1 MYYPEYEKVNAF
13 VARANDLL
21 STSKTMEDIFVDSM
35 KVNEKETAVE
45 YIDEKGKIKSYE
57 YSKMRSHAYADASV
71 LSNFLCQKPK
81 HLPII
86 LKLSNGPHWG
96 EIFWAI
102 LMCGYKPLLVDAK
115 TTKEGT
121 QNLIDQSKAIAIIS
135 DDAYQYSVLKI
146 CFDDILEE
154 NHHYSFTPEW
164 ENEVIFCSSGTTGDV
179 KLMIFNGENLVNQ
192 ICCSINMPKET
203 KDIMYPPKLG
213 KLKILAMI
221 PFHHIF
227 GFVAVFLWYT
237 FYGKTI
243 VFPATNAPSDI
254 QSMCQKCAV
263 THIYSV
269 PLFWDSLAQTIER
282 KIALLGPTK
291 QQLLDKMIGF
301 NTGKIT
307 ASQAGFAST
316 GLFRDSVQKMLLGKQ
331 VRYCISGG
339 GFLSRKTL
347 TTINGIGYNLY
358 NGYGM
363 TELGVT
369 SVELSPNVE
378 DRLKGNIGHPLN
390 NVEYK
395 IANDAKEGELLVKSP
410 TTHIREIIGGVE
422 KPVELDDGF
431 FHTGDIASRDA
442 TGDYAIK
449 GRIKDII
456 INASGENIF
465 PDELEIFFKNLPH
478 VTQLSVLGIAKKNSQ
493 DEDIVL
499 VLEVDNN
506 VKDEDLK
513 DIENKVREIRLPH
526 DVKIDKIF
534 LAKGKLPLANNMKV
548 KRFVIKKAIENRSKD
563 YVLIN
568 AKKQAKS
575 FEGFKP
581 EEIEDVL
588 VQMREIFSQILFL
601 PLFKIDD
608 EGHWIND
615 LGGDSMSYVELI
627 RTVQDKFEITIP
639 EEKYGLLTCV
649 NDFAYEVALLLKDK
663 PQKEEI
669 NDKK

>member
-1 MYYPEYEKVNAF
+1 MFYPEYEKVNAF
-13 VARANDLL
+13 VSRASDLL
-21 STSKTMEDIFVDSM
+21 KTSKTMEDIFVSSM
-35 KVNEKETAVE
+35 KLNEKETAVE
-45 YIDEKGKIKSYE
+45 YVDDRGKTKSYE

-71 LSNFLCQKPK
+71 LAQFLYQQKK

-102 LMCGYKPLLVDAK
+102 LMCGYKPLLIDAK
-115 TTKEGT
+115 TSKEGT
-121 QNLIDQSKAIAIIS
+121 QNLIDQSKAIAIVS
-135 DDAYQYSVLKI
+135 DDPYQYSVLKI
-146 CFDDILEE
+146 CFDDILKET
-154 NHHYSFTPEW
+154 HHYSFAPEW

-192 ICCSINMPKET
+192 ICCAINMPKET

-213 KLKILAMI
+213 KCKILAMI

-243 VFPATNAPSDI
+243 VFPPSNTPTDI
-254 QSMCQKCAV
+254 QTMCQKCGV

-269 PLFWDSLAQTIER
+269 PLFWDSLAQTLER
-282 KIALLGPTK
+282 KAALMGEAK

-301 NTGKIT
+301 NTGKLT
-307 ASQAGFAST
+307 AGQAGIAAS
-316 GLFRDSVQKMLLGKQ
+316 GIARGKVQKMLLGDK

-339 GFLSRKTL
+339 GFISKKTL
-347 TTINGIGYNLY
+347 TTINGVGYNLY

-363 TELGVT
+363 TEIGVT
-369 SVELSPNVE
+369 SVELSSNVE

-390 NVEYK
+390 GVEYK
-395 IANDAKEGELLVKSP
+395 IADNAESGELLVKSP

-422 KPVELDDGF
+422 RPVQLEDGYF
-431 FHTGDIASRDA
+431 RTGDIASKDA
-442 TGDYAIK
+442 SGDFAIK

-478 VTQLSVLGIAKKNSQ
+478 TTQLSVLGIAKKNSQ
-493 DEDIVL
+493 DEDISL
-499 VLEVDNN
+499 VLELDNQVVDT
-506 VKDEDLK
+506 DLVE
-513 DIENKVREIRLPH
+513 IEKIVRETRLPH
-526 DVKIDKIF
+526 DIKIDKIY
-534 LAKGKLPLANNMKV
+534 LSKGKLPLANNMKV
-548 KRFVIKKAIENRSKD
+548 KRYVIKKAIEAKSKD
-563 YVLIN
+563 YMLIN
-568 AKKQAKS
+568 AKKETKK
-575 FEGFKP
+575 FDGFKP
-581 EEIEDVL
+581 EEIESVL

-601 PLFKIDD
+601 PIFKIEDD
-608 EGHWIND
+608 GHWIND

-627 RTVQDKFEITIP
+627 RTVQDKFQVIIP

-649 NDFAYEVALLLKDK
+649 NDFAYEVAVLLKNK
-663 PQKEEI
+663 PQEI
-669 NDKK
+669 DNNDKK

>member
-1 MYYPEYEKVNAF
+1 MYYPEYERINAF
-13 VARANDLL
+13 VSRAADLL
-21 STSKTMEDIFVDSM
+21 KTSKTMEDIFVSSM
-35 KVNEKETAVE
+35 KLNEKETAVE
-45 YIDEKGKIKSYE
+45 YVDDKGKIKSYE

-71 LSNFLCQKPK
+71 LAQFLCQQPK
-81 HLPII
+81 HLPIV

-102 LMCGYKPLLVDAK
+102 LMCGYKPLLIDAK
-115 TTKEGT
+115 TSKEGT
-121 QNLIDQSKAIAIIS
+121 QNLIDQSKAIAIVS

-154 NHHYSFTPEW
+154 THHYSFTPEW

-179 KLMIFNGENLVNQ
+179 KLMIFNGENLANQ
-192 ICCSINMPKET
+192 IAAAINMPKET
-203 KDIMYPPKLG
+203 KDIMYPSKYG
-213 KLKILAMI
+213 KIKILAMI

-243 VFPATNAPSDI
+243 VFPLSNAPTDI
-254 QSMCQKCAV
+254 QTMCQKCGV

-269 PLFWDSLAQTIER
+269 PLFWDSLAQTLER
-282 KIALLGPTK
+282 KAALLGEAK

-307 ASQAGFAST
+307 AGQAGIAAS
-316 GLFRDSVQKMLLGKQ
+316 GIARDKVQKMLLGNK

-347 TTINGIGYNLY
+347 TTINGVGYNLY

-363 TELGVT
+363 TEIGVT
-369 SVELSPNVE
+369 SVELSANVE

-390 NVEYK
+390 GVEYK
-395 IANDAKEGELLVKSP
+395 IANNADSGELLVKSS
-410 TTHIREIIGGVE
+410 TIHIREIIGGVE
-422 KPVELDDGF
+422 KKVELEDGF
-431 FHTGDIASRDA
+431 FHTGDIASKDA

-478 VTQLSVLGIAKKNSQ
+478 ATQLSVLGIAKKNSQ

-499 VLEVDNN
+499 TLELDNQ
-506 VKDEDLK
+506 VKDTDLAE
-513 DIENKVREIRLPH
+513 IEKIVRETKLPH
-526 DVKIDKIF
+526 DVKIDKIY

-548 KRFVIKKAIENRSKD
+548 KRYVIKKAIEAKSRD

-568 AKKQAKS
+568 AKKETKK
-575 FEGFKP
+575 FDGFKP
-581 EEIEDVL
+581 EEIDSVL
-588 VQMREIFSQILFL
+588 VEMREIFSQILFL
-601 PLFKIDD
+601 PIFKIEDD
-608 EGHWIND
+608 GHWIND

-627 RTVQDKFEITIP
+627 RTVQDKFQVTIP

-649 NDFAYEVALLLKDK
+649 NDFAYEVAILLRNK
-663 PQKEEI
+663 PQEVEN

>member
-13 VARANDLL
+13 VAQAQNLL
-21 STSKTMEDIFVDSM
+21 NTTKRMEDIFVYSM
-35 KVNEKETAVE
+35 KQNEKEFAVE
-45 YIDEKGKIKSYE
+45 YVDDRGKIKSYQ

-71 LSNFLCQKPK
+71 LAQFLCQKPK

-115 TTKEGT
+115 TSKEGT
-121 QNLIDQSKAIAIIS
+121 QNLIDQSKAVAIVS
-135 DDAYQYSVLKI
+135 EDAYQYSVLKI
-146 CFDDILEE
+146 CLDDILQEK
-154 NHHYSFTPEW
+154 HQYSFTPDW

-179 KLMIFNGENLVNQ
+179 KLMIFNGENLCNQ
-192 ICCSINMPKET
+192 ICCAINMPKET
-203 KDIMYPPKLG
+203 KDIMYPNKYG
-213 KLKILAMI
+213 KIKILAMI

-227 GFVAVFLWYT
+227 GFVAVFLWYS

-243 VFPATNAPSDI
+243 VFPVSNTPTDI
-254 QSMCQKCAV
+254 QTICQKCGV

-269 PLFWDSLAQTIER
+269 PLFWDSLAQTLER
-282 KIALLGPTK
+282 KAALLGEAK
-291 QQLLDKMIGF
+291 QALLDKMIGF

-307 ASQAGFAST
+307 AAEAGLAAS
-316 GLFRDSVQKMLLGKQ
+316 GIARSKVQKMLLGDK
-331 VRYCISGG
+331 VKYCISGG

-369 SVELSPNVE
+369 SVELSADVE

-390 NVEYK
+390 GVEYK
-395 IANDAKEGELLVKSP
+395 IANNAKEGELLVKSP
-410 TTHIREIIGGVE
+410 TMHIREIIAGVE
-422 KPVELDDGF
+422 KDVELDNGF
-431 FHTGDIASRDA
+431 FHTGDIASKDA
-442 TGDYAIK
+442 TGEYAIK

-478 VTQLSVLGIAKKNSQ
+478 TVQLSVLGVAKKNSQ

-499 VLEVDNN
+499 ALELDNQVN
-506 VKDEDLK
+506 DTDLK
-513 DIENKVREIRLPH
+513 EIDKIVRETSLPH
-526 DVKIDKIF
+526 GIKIDKIY

-548 KRFVIKKAIENRSKD
+548 KRYVIKKAIEARSKD

-568 AKKQAKS
+568 AKKETKK
-575 FEGFKP
+575 FDGFKP
-581 EEIEDVL
+581 EEIENIL
-588 VQMREIFSQILFL
+588 VDMREIFSQILFL
-601 PLFKIDD
+601 PVFKIEDD
-608 EGHWIND
+608 GHWIND

-627 RTVQDKFEITIP
+627 LNVQRKFDITIP

-649 NDFAYEVALLLKDK
+649 NDFAYEVAVLLKEK
-663 PQKEEI
+663 PQENEN